1 MYQNRSTKKLQ
12 KVNYM
17 NKAFLFTF
25 AILLIFI
32 SSCSK
37 KSSTIGSNEGKAN
50 FELPESNFEY
60 LTTRSKIKFETPN
73 QSLSGTGSIRI
84 KQDSVIW
91 MSITAALGI
100 EAGRVLVTQNEV
112 AIMDRI
118 NRTYSVF
125 DYPSLIRRF
134 NFYVD
139 YNILQEIFL
148 GNMPFPLQEK
158 DKINRKGNV
167 WEVKQ
172 QLANLLVE
180 NFMHA
185 GIMKLENLEIVQK
198 PINNSLK
205 MSFDGYENVSG
216 MPIPFKSA
224 VSLNYDT
231 SGKKQQTT
239 IQIEHS
245 RVDISAEALTFPFSI
260 PDRYT
265 RI

>member
-1 MYQNRSTKKLQ
+1 MSKNSLLIF
-12 KVNYM
+12 
-17 NKAFLFTF
+17 AFL
-25 AILLIFI
+25 LLFI
-32 SSCSK
+32 SSCSR
-37 KSSTIGSNEGKAN
+37 KSSPIGSSEGKAT
-50 FELPESNFEY
+50 FELPETNFNY
-60 LTTRSKIKFETPN
+60 LSTRSKIKFETPN

-91 MSITAALGI
+91 MTITAALGI
-100 EAGRVLVTQNEV
+100 EAGRVLVTKNEV

-118 NRTYSVF
+118 NRTYSIF
-125 DYPSLIRRF
+125 DYPSLTRRF

-148 GNMPFPLQEK
+148 GNMPFPLQAK

-180 NFMHA
+180 NFIHA
-185 GIMKLENLEIVQK
+185 GIMKLENVEIIQK

-205 MSFDGYENVSG
+205 MRFESYEKVSG

-224 VSLNYDT
+224 VSLNYGV
-231 SGKKQQTT
+231 SGKKQKTT
-239 IQIEHS
+239 IQIEHN
-245 RVDISAEALTFPFSI
+245 RVEISTEALTFPFSI

>member
-1 MYQNRSTKKLQ
+1 MHRNGSIRKSQ

-17 NKAFLFTF
+17 NRGYLFV
-25 AILLIFI
+25 LVLSLIFI

-37 KSSTIGSNEGKAN
+37 KSSTTDSMEGKAN
-50 FELPESNFEY
+50 FEVPITNFDY
-60 LTTRSKIKFETPN
+60 LSTRSKIKFETPE

-84 KQDSVIW
+84 KQDSIIW
-91 MSITAALGI
+91 MSITAVLGI
-100 EAGRVLVTQNEV
+100 EAGRVLVTKNEV

-118 NRTYSVF
+118 NRTYSIF

-148 GNMPFPLQEK
+148 GNMPFPLQDK

-198 PINNSLK
+198 PINNS
-205 MSFDGYENVSG
+205 MNMRFGSYENVSG
-216 MPIPFKSA
+216 LPIPFKSA
-224 VSLNYDT
+224 VSLNYGI
-231 SGKKQQTT
+231 SGKKQKTT

-245 RVDISAEALTFPFSI
+245 RVDISTEALTFPFSI